1 MLQNENRASTSSA
14 RTEFALTDTIFAV
27 SSGNP
32 PAAIAVM
39 RISGPDADAV
49 LSALTTV
56 ELPEPR
62 YAALRTLWAGEQK
75 LDSALVIRFPG
86 PGSATGEDLVE
97 LHLHGGRATIA
108 VVSAALAQI
117 PGLRPAEPGE
127 FTRRA
132 FENGRMDLS
141 QAEGLS
147 DLLAAETEHQ
157 RRSALAVASGG
168 LSHIVEGLRGEL
180 LAASARVEAAIDFA
194 DEDDVSP
201 WPERTAVLSAMA
213 VRIEALLA
221 NPPAE
226 RLRDGVRIA
235 IAGPPN
241 AGKSTLIN
249 SLVSRDAA
257 IISPIAGTT
266 RDVIE
271 VPVALHGLPLV
282 FIDTAGLRDETGD
295 SIEAIG
301 ISRAEAIVASSD
313 LVLWLGDPDMAPDR
327 AGVIAVRAKSDISDA
342 AEGAHIS
349 VSAMTGAGMA
359 ALIDTITTA
368 AKAVLPAPDAIALNA
383 RQRACLVDLYTE
395 ARAAAATDDLILS
408 AEHLRRARLALDR
421 LMGRAGVEDMLDA
434 LFGTFC
440 IGK

>member
-1 MLQNENRASTSSA
+1 VS
-14 RTEFALTDTIFAV
+14 DTIFAV
-27 SSGNP
+27 SSGAP

-39 RISGPDADAV
+39 RISGPDADAA
-49 LSALTTV
+49 LRALTV
-56 ELPEPR
+56 MRLPTPR
-62 YAALRTLWAGEQK
+62 YAALRTLRADGQQ
-75 LDSALVIRFPG
+75 LDSALVLRFPG
-86 PGSATGEDLVE
+86 PSSATGEDLVE

-108 VVSAALAQI
+108 TVSAALSKL

-141 QAEGLS
+141 EAEGLS

-157 RRSALAVASGG
+157 RRSALAMASGG
-168 LSHIVEGLRGEL
+168 LSRVVEELRSEL

-194 DEDDVSP
+194 DEDDVAP
-201 WPERTAVLSAMA
+201 WPERAAALTALA
-213 VRIEALLA
+213 VRIDTLLA

-241 AGKSTLIN
+241 AGKSTLLN

-257 IISPIAGTT
+257 IVSPIAGTT
-266 RDVIE
+266 RDLIE

-282 FIDTAGLRDETGD
+282 FIDTAGLRGETNDG
-295 SIEAIG
+295 IEAIG
-301 ISRAEAIVASSD
+301 IGRAEAIVASSD
-313 LVLWLGDPDMAPDR
+313 LVLWLGDPDAAPDR
-327 AGVIAVRAKSDISDA
+327 TGVIAIRAKADLSNPQNDA
-342 AEGAHIS
+342 RLA
-349 VSAMTGAGMA
+349 VSASRGLGIAELIQTIVA
-359 ALIDTITTA
+359 AARAI
-368 AKAVLPAPDAIALNA
+368 LPAPDAIAINA
-383 RQRACLVDLYTE
+383 RQRACLVDFATE
-395 ARAAAATDDLILS
+395 THAAATTQDLILS
-408 AEHLRRARLALDR
+408 AEHLRVARVALDR
-421 LMGRAGVEDMLDA
+421 LTGRAGVEDMLDA

>member
-1 MLQNENRASTSSA
+1 
-14 RTEFALTDTIFAV
+14 LTDTIFAI
-27 SSGNP
+27 SSGAP
-32 PAAIAVM
+32 PSAIAVM
-39 RISGPDADAV
+39 RISGPGADAA
-49 LSALTTV
+49 LGELTTIK
-56 ELPEPR
+56 LPEAR
-62 YAALRTLWAGEQK
+62 YAALRTLRRGDEQ
-75 LDSALVIRFPG
+75 LDAALVIRFPG
-86 PGSATGEDLVE
+86 PNSATGEDLVE

-108 VVSAALAQI
+108 AVSAALAQI
-117 PGLRPAEPGE
+117 PRLRPAEPGE

-132 FENGRMDLS
+132 FENGRIDLS
-141 QAEGLS
+141 EAEGLS

-157 RRSALAVASGG
+157 RRASMAMASGG
-168 LSHIVEGLRGEL
+168 LSRIVEGLRSEL
-180 LAASARVEAAIDFA
+180 LAASARIEAAIDFA

-201 WPERTAVLSAMA
+201 WPERVAVLGEVAT
-213 VRIEALLA
+213 RIESLLA

-249 SLVSRDAA
+249 SLGSRNAA
-257 IISPIAGTT
+257 IVSPIAGTT

-271 VPVALHGLPLV
+271 VPVALHGVPLV
-282 FIDTAGLRDETGD
+282 FIDTAGLRYETAD

-301 ISRAEAIVASSD
+301 ISRAEATVASSD
-313 LVLWLGDPDMAPDR
+313 LVLWLGDPETAPDR
-327 AGVIAVRAKSDISDA
+327 AGVIAIRAKADISDA
-342 AEGAHIS
+342 AEDARIS

-359 ALIDTITTA
+359 MLIEAITTA

-383 RQRACLVDLYTE
+383 RQRVCLIDLSIE
-395 ARAAAATDDLILS
+395 ARAASATNDLILS

-421 LMGRAGVEDMLDA
+421 LTGRAGVEDMLDA

>member
-1 MLQNENRASTSSA
+1 V
-14 RTEFALTDTIFAV
+14 TDTIFAV
-27 SSGNP
+27 SSGTP

-39 RISGPDADAV
+39 RISGPDADAA
-49 LSALTTV
+49 LNALTTV
-56 ELPEPR
+56 KLPEPR
-62 YAALRTLWAGEQK
+62 FAALRTLRAGADQ

-86 PGSATGEDLVE
+86 PDSATGEDLVE

-108 VVSAALAQI
+108 AVSSALADVN
-117 PGLRPAEPGE
+117 GLRPAEPGE

-141 QAEGLS
+141 EAEGLS

-157 RRSALAVASGG
+157 RRAAMAMASGG
-168 LSHIVEGLRGEL
+168 LSRIVEGLRSEL

-201 WPERTAVLSAMA
+201 WPERAAVLGGIAA
-213 VRIEALLA
+213 RIETLLA

-241 AGKSTLIN
+241 AGKSRLIN
-249 SLVSRDAA
+249 ALVSRDAA
-257 IISPIAGTT
+257 IVSPIAGTT

-282 FIDTAGLRDETGD
+282 FIDTAGLRGETND

-313 LVLWLGDPDMAPDR
+313 LVLWLGDPDDAPDR
-327 AGVIAVRAKSDISDA
+327 NGVVAVRAKADLTPGLGDTRLA
-342 AEGAHIS
+342 
-349 VSAMTGAGMA
+349 VSALTGKGMG
-359 ALIDTITTA
+359 ALIEAIITA
-368 AKAVLPAPDAIALNA
+368 AKTLLPPPDAIALNA
-383 RQRACLVDLYTE
+383 RQRVCLADLSSE
-395 ARAAAATDDLILS
+395 AHAAAITDDLILS

-421 LMGRAGVEDMLDA
+421 LTGRAGVEDMLDA
-434 LFGTFC
+434 LFGAFC

>member
-1 MLQNENRASTSSA
+1 V
-14 RTEFALTDTIFAV
+14 TDTIFAV
-27 SSGNP
+27 SSGAP

-39 RISGPDADAV
+39 RISGPDADAA
-49 LSALTTV
+49 LNALTTV
-56 ELPEPR
+56 KLPEPR
-62 YAALRTLWAGEQK
+62 FAALRTLRAGGQQ

-86 PGSATGEDLVE
+86 PDSATGEDLVE

-108 VVSAALAQI
+108 VVSSALADVN
-117 PGLRPAEPGE
+117 GLRPAEPGE

-141 QAEGLS
+141 EAEGLS

-157 RRSALAVASGG
+157 RRAAMAMASGG
-168 LSHIVEGLRGEL
+168 LSRIVEGLRSEL

-201 WPERTAVLSAMA
+201 WTERPAVLNAMA
-213 VRIEALLA
+213 ARVDTLLA

-249 SLVSRDAA
+249 ALVSRDAA
-257 IISPIAGTT
+257 IVSPIAGTT

-282 FIDTAGLRDETGD
+282 FIDTAGLRGETND

-313 LVLWLGDPDMAPDR
+313 LVLWLGDPEDAPDR
-327 AGVIAVRAKSDISDA
+327 NGVVAVRAKTDLTPGLGDTRLA
-342 AEGAHIS
+342 
-349 VSAMTGAGMA
+349 VSALTGKGMG
-359 ALIDTITTA
+359 ALIEAIITA
-368 AKAVLPAPDAIALNA
+368 AKTLLPPPDAIALNA
-383 RQRACLVDLYTE
+383 RQRVCLADLSSE
-395 ARAAAATDDLILS
+395 AHAAAITDDLILS

-421 LMGRAGVEDMLDA
+421 LTGRAGVEDMLDA
-434 LFGTFC
+434 LFGAFC

>member
-1 MLQNENRASTSSA
+1 V
-14 RTEFALTDTIFAV
+14 TDTIFAV
-27 SSGNP
+27 SSGAP
-32 PAAIAVM
+32 PSAIAVM
-39 RISGPDADAV
+39 RISGPDADAA
-49 LSALTTV
+49 LNALTTMRM
-56 ELPEPR
+56 PEPR
-62 YAALRTLWAGEQK
+62 YAALRTLRAGGEL

-86 PGSATGEDLVE
+86 PNSATGEDLVE

-108 VVSAALAQI
+108 AVSAALAQI

-141 QAEGLS
+141 EAEGLS

-157 RRSALAVASGG
+157 RRSAMAMASGG
-168 LSHIVEGLRGEL
+168 LSRIVEGLRGEL

-201 WPERTAVLSAMA
+201 WPERGQVLSGMA
-213 VRIEALLA
+213 ARIGMLLA

-249 SLVSRDAA
+249 ALVSRDAA
-257 IISPIAGTT
+257 IVSPIAGTT
-266 RDVIE
+266 RDLIE
-271 VPVALHGLPLV
+271 APVALHGLPLV
-282 FIDTAGLRDETGD
+282 FIDTAGLRGGTDD

-301 ISRAEAIVASSD
+301 IARAEAIVASSD
-313 LVLWLGDPDMAPDR
+313 LVLWLGDPDAAPDR
-327 AGVIAVRAKSDISDA
+327 TGVIAIRAKADLSGSPDDQRLA
-342 AEGAHIS
+342 
-349 VSAMTGAGMA
+349 VSAMTGAGLA
-359 ALIDTITTA
+359 ALIETITTA

-383 RQRACLVDLYTE
+383 RQRTCMIDLTTE
-395 ARAAAATDDLILS
+395 ARAAAITHDLILS

-421 LMGRAGVEDMLDA
+421 LTGRAGVEDMLDA

>member
-1 MLQNENRASTSSA
+1 V
-14 RTEFALTDTIFAV
+14 TDTIFAV
-27 SSGNP
+27 SSGTP

-39 RISGPDADAV
+39 RISGPDADAA
-49 LSALTTV
+49 LNALTTV
-56 ELPEPR
+56 KLPEPR
-62 YAALRTLWAGEQK
+62 FAALRTLRAGADQ

-86 PGSATGEDLVE
+86 PDSATGEDLVE

-108 VVSAALAQI
+108 AVSSALADVN
-117 PGLRPAEPGE
+117 GLRPAEPGE

-141 QAEGLS
+141 EAEGLS

-157 RRSALAVASGG
+157 RRAAMAMASGG
-168 LSHIVEGLRGEL
+168 LSRIVEGLRSEL

-201 WPERTAVLSAMA
+201 WPERAAVLGGIAA
-213 VRIEALLA
+213 RIETLLA

-249 SLVSRDAA
+249 ALVSRDAA
-257 IISPIAGTT
+257 IVSPIAGTT

-282 FIDTAGLRDETGD
+282 FVDTAGLRGETND

-313 LVLWLGDPDMAPDR
+313 LVLWLGDPDDAPDR
-327 AGVIAVRAKSDISDA
+327 NGVVAVRAKADLTPGLGDTRLA
-342 AEGAHIS
+342 
-349 VSAMTGAGMA
+349 VSALTGKGMG
-359 ALIDTITTA
+359 ALIEAIITA
-368 AKAVLPAPDAIALNA
+368 AKTLLPPPDAIALNA
-383 RQRACLVDLYTE
+383 RQRACLADLSSE
-395 ARAAAATDDLILS
+395 AHAAAITDDLILS

-421 LMGRAGVEDMLDA
+421 LTGRAGVEDMLDA
-434 LFGTFC
+434 LFGAFC

>member
-1 MLQNENRASTSSA
+1 MSN
-14 RTEFALTDTIFAV
+14 TIFAV
-27 SSGNP
+27 SSGAP
-32 PAAIAVM
+32 PSAIAVM
-39 RISGPDADAV
+39 RISGPDADAA

-62 YAALRTLWAGEQK
+62 SAVLRTLWAGEQK

-108 VVSAALAQI
+108 AVSAALTKIA
-117 PGLRPAEPGE
+117 GLRPAEPGE

-132 FENGRMDLS
+132 FENGRLDLS
-141 QAEGLS
+141 EAEGLS

-157 RRSALAVASGG
+157 RRSALTMASGG
-168 LSHIVEGLRGEL
+168 LTRIVEGLRGEL
-180 LAASARVEAAIDFA
+180 LSASARVEAAIDFA

-201 WPERTAVLSAMA
+201 WPERAAVLNVMA
-213 VRIEALLA
+213 TRIDVLLA

-249 SLVSRDAA
+249 ALVSRDAA
-257 IISPIAGTT
+257 IVSSIAGTT
-266 RDVIE
+266 RDAIE

-282 FIDTAGLRDETGD
+282 FIDTAGLRSETSD
-295 SIEAIG
+295 SVEAIG

-313 LVLWLGDPDMAPDR
+313 LVLWLGDPAAVPDR
-327 AGVIAVRAKSDISDA
+327 TGVIAIRAKADLSDCPEDRRLA
-342 AEGAHIS
+342 
-349 VSAMTGAGMA
+349 VSAMTGAGIT
-359 ALIDTITTA
+359 ALIEIIVSH
-368 AKAVLPAPDAIALNA
+368 AKSALPPPDAIALNA
-383 RQRACLVDLYTE
+383 RQRSCLFDLAAET
-395 ARAAAATDDLILS
+395 RAAATTNDLILS

-421 LMGRAGVEDMLDA
+421 LTGRAGVEDMLNA

>member
-1 MLQNENRASTSSA
+1 MN
-14 RTEFALTDTIFAV
+14 DTIFAL
-27 SSGNP
+27 SSGAP

-39 RISGPDADAV
+39 RISGPDAEAALGA
-49 LSALTTV
+49 LSGKV
-56 ELPEPR
+56 LPEPR
-62 YAALRTLWAGEQK
+62 YAALRALRAGDQQ
-75 LDSALVIRFPG
+75 LDTALVIRFPR
-86 PGSATGEDLVE
+86 PDSATGEDLVE

-108 VVSAALAQI
+108 AVSAALAQI

-132 FENGRMDLS
+132 FENDRIDLS
-141 QAEGLS
+141 EAEGLS

-157 RRSALAVASGG
+157 RRSAIAMASGG
-168 LSHIVEGLRGEL
+168 LSRIVEELRGEL

-201 WPERTAVLSAMA
+201 WPERAAVLNAMA
-213 VRIEALLA
+213 TQIDALLA

-241 AGKSTLIN
+241 VGKSKLIN
-249 SLVSRDAA
+249 ALVSREAA
-257 IISPIAGTT
+257 IVSPIAGTT

-271 VPVALHGLPLV
+271 VPVQLHGLPLV
-282 FIDTAGLRDETGD
+282 FIDTAGLRYETDD

-313 LVLWLGDPDMAPDR
+313 LVLWLGDANAAPDKT
-327 AGVIAVRAKSDISDA
+327 GVISIRAKADLPSAPDDA
-342 AEGAHIS
+342 RLA
-349 VSAMTGAGMA
+349 VSALTGAGMST
-359 ALIDTITTA
+359 LVENITTA
-368 AKAVLPAPDAIALNA
+368 ARAILPAPDAIALNA
-383 RQRACLVDLYTE
+383 RQRVCLSGVLIE
-395 ARAAAATDDLILS
+395 ARAAADTDDLILS

-421 LMGRAGVEDMLDA
+421 LTGRAGVEDMLDA

>member
-1 MLQNENRASTSSA
+1 
-14 RTEFALTDTIFAV
+14 
-27 SSGNP
+27 
-32 PAAIAVM
+32 M
-39 RISGPDADAV
+39 RISGPEADAA
-49 LSALTTV
+49 LAALTTMKS
-56 ELPEPR
+56 PEPR
-62 YAALRTLWAGEQK
+62 YTALRTLRAGGAP
-75 LDSALVIRFPG
+75 LDTALVIRFPG
-86 PGSATGEDLVE
+86 PDSATGEDLVE

-108 VVSAALAQI
+108 AVSAALAQI

-141 QAEGLS
+141 EAEGLS

-157 RRSALAVASGG
+157 RRSALAMVSGG
-168 LSHIVEGLRGEL
+168 LSRLVEEFRGEL

-194 DEDDVSP
+194 GEDDVSP
-201 WPERTAVLSAMA
+201 WPERSTVLDAMA
-213 VRIEALLA
+213 DRINALLA

-257 IISPIAGTT
+257 IVSPIAGTT

-271 VPVALHGLPLV
+271 VPVALNGLPLV
-282 FIDTAGLRDETGD
+282 FIDTAGLRGETDD

-313 LVLWLGDPDMAPDR
+313 LVLWIGDPDDAPDR
-327 AGVIAVRAKSDISDA
+327 VGVIAIRAKADLSDA
-342 AEGAHIS
+342 AEDACLAI
-349 VSAMTGAGMA
+349 SAMTGAGMA
-359 ALIDTITTA
+359 ALIETITTA
-368 AKAVLPAPDAIALNA
+368 AKAVLPAPDAIALNT
-383 RQRACLVDLYTE
+383 RQRACLTDLTTE

-421 LMGRAGVEDMLDA
+421 LTGRAGVEDMLDA

>member
-1 MLQNENRASTSSA
+1 M
-14 RTEFALTDTIFAV
+14 TDTIFAV
-27 SSGNP
+27 SSGAP

-39 RISGPDADAV
+39 RISGPDADAALV
-49 LSALTTV
+49 ALTTV
-56 ELPEPR
+56 KLPEPR
-62 YAALRTLWAGEQK
+62 HAALRSLWAGDEQ
-75 LDSALVIRFPG
+75 LDRALAIRFPG
-86 PGSATGEDLVE
+86 PDSATGEDLVE
-97 LHLHGGRATIA
+97 LHLHGGRATVA
-108 VVSAALAQI
+108 AVSAALAQI

-132 FENGRMDLS
+132 FKHGRMDLS
-141 QAEGLS
+141 EAEGLS

-157 RRSALAVASGG
+157 RRAALAMASGG
-168 LSHIVEGLRGEL
+168 LSRVVEGVRAEL

-201 WPERTAVLSAMA
+201 WPERALVLEALA
-213 VRIEALLA
+213 ARIEALLA

-249 SLVSRDAA
+249 RLVSRDAA
-257 IISPIAGTT
+257 IVSPMAGTT

-271 VPVALHGLPLV
+271 VPVQLHGLPLL
-282 FIDTAGLRDETGD
+282 FIDTAGLRDETED

-301 ISRAEAIVASSD
+301 IARAEAIVASSD
-313 LVLWLGDPDMAPDR
+313 LVLWLGDPCDTPDR
-327 AGVIAVRAKSDISDA
+327 EGVIAVRAKADLSPSRTDSGLA
-342 AEGAHIS
+342 
-349 VSAMTGAGMA
+349 VSALTGDGMA
-359 ALIDTITTA
+359 ELTTAILTA
-368 AKAVLPAPDAIALNA
+368 AKALLPPPDAIALNA
-383 RQRACLVDLYTE
+383 RQRACFADLVIE
-395 ARAAAATDDLILS
+395 VRSAAATDDLILS

-421 LMGRAGVEDMLDA
+421 LTGRAGVEDMLDA

>member
-1 MLQNENRASTSSA
+1 M
-14 RTEFALTDTIFAV
+14 TDTIFAI
-27 SSGNP
+27 SSGAP
-32 PAAIAVM
+32 PSAIAVM
-39 RISGPDADAV
+39 RISGSDADAA
-49 LSALTTV
+49 LAALTTIK
-56 ELPEPR
+56 LPEPR
-62 YAALRTLWAGEQK
+62 YAVLRTLRVEEDQ
-75 LDSALVIRFPG
+75 LDTALVLRFPG
-86 PGSATGEDLVE
+86 PNSATGEDLVE

-108 VVSAALAQI
+108 AVSAALTQI
-117 PGLRPAEPGE
+117 PGLRPAKSGE

-132 FENGRMDLS
+132 FENGRVDLS
-141 QAEGLS
+141 EAEGLS

-157 RRSALAVASGG
+157 RRSALAMASGG
-168 LSHIVEGLRGEL
+168 LSRIVEGLRSEL
-180 LAASARVEAAIDFA
+180 LSASARVEAAIDFA

-201 WPERTAVLSAMA
+201 WPERATVLNAMA
-213 VRIEALLA
+213 DQIEALLA

-226 RLRDGVRIA
+226 RLRNGVRIA

-241 AGKSTLIN
+241 AGKSALIN

-257 IISPIAGTT
+257 IVSPVAGTT

-282 FIDTAGLRDETGD
+282 FIDTAGLRDETDD

-313 LVLWLGDPDMAPDR
+313 LVLWLGDPAAAPDR
-327 AGVIAVRAKSDISDA
+327 AAVIAIRAKADISDV
-342 AEGAHIS
+342 AEDARLA
-349 VSAMTGAGMA
+349 VSAVTGAGMA
-359 ALIDTITTA
+359 ALIETITIA
-368 AKAVLPAPDAIALNA
+368 AKAVLPAPDAIALNT
-383 RQRACLVDLYTE
+383 RQRACLIDLTTE

-408 AEHLRRARLALDR
+408 AEHLRRARLSLDR
-421 LMGRAGVEDMLDA
+421 LTGRAGVEDMLDA

>member
-1 MLQNENRASTSSA
+1 MN
-14 RTEFALTDTIFAV
+14 DTIFAV
-27 SSGNP
+27 SSGAP

-39 RISGPDADAV
+39 RISGPGADTA
-49 LSALTTV
+49 LGALTTIG
-56 ELPEPR
+56 LPEPR
-62 YAALRTLWAGEQK
+62 YAALRILRVRGDQ
-75 LDSALVIRFPG
+75 LDSALVLRFPG
-86 PGSATGEDLVE
+86 PDSVTGEDLVE

-108 VVSAALAQI
+108 AVSAAIAGI

-132 FENGRMDLS
+132 FENGRIDLS
-141 QAEGLS
+141 EAEGLS

-157 RRSALAVASGG
+157 RRSALAMASGG
-168 LSHIVEGLRGEL
+168 LSHIVEGLRSEM

-201 WPERTAVLSAMA
+201 WPERAAVLNAIA
-213 VRIEALLA
+213 ARIEARLA

-226 RLRDGVRIA
+226 RLRDGVRVA

-249 SLVSRDAA
+249 ALVSRDAA
-257 IISPIAGTT
+257 IVSPIAGTT

-282 FIDTAGLRDETGD
+282 FIDTAGLRSDTND

-313 LVLWLGDPDMAPDR
+313 LVLWLGESDAAPDR
-327 AGVIAVRAKSDISDA
+327 ADVIAIRAKADLSEA
-342 AEGAHIS
+342 AADPRLA
-349 VSAMTGAGMA
+349 VSATTGAGIA
-359 ALIDTITTA
+359 ALIEIIVSA

-383 RQRACLVDLYTE
+383 RQHACLLEVATE
-395 ARAAAATDDLILS
+395 AREAATTNDLILS

-421 LMGRAGVEDMLDA
+421 LTGQAGVENMLDA

>member
-1 MLQNENRASTSSA
+1 
-14 RTEFALTDTIFAV
+14 LTDTIFAI
-27 SSGNP
+27 SSGAP

-39 RISGPDADAV
+39 RISGPDADAA
-49 LSALTTV
+49 LQALTTV

-62 YAALRTLWAGEQK
+62 SAVLRTLWAGEQK
-75 LDSALVIRFPG
+75 LDSALVIRFCRPS
-86 PGSATGEDLVE
+86 SATGEDLVE

-108 VVSAALAQI
+108 TVNAALSQI
-117 PGLRPAEPGE
+117 PGLRPAAPGE

-141 QAEGLS
+141 EAEGLS

-157 RRSALAVASGG
+157 RRSALAMASGG
-168 LSHIVEGLRGEL
+168 LTRIVEGLRSEL
-180 LAASARVEAAIDFA
+180 LAAAARVEAAIDFA
-194 DEDDVSP
+194 EEDDVSP
-201 WPERTAVLSAMA
+201 WAERAGVLNAIA
-213 VRIEALLA
+213 ARIEALLA

-257 IISPIAGTT
+257 IVSPIAGTT

-271 VPVALHGLPLV
+271 VPVALHGVPLV

-342 AEGAHIS
+342 TQDARIS

-359 ALIDTITTA
+359 ALIDTIITA

-383 RQRACLVDLYTE
+383 RQRACLIDLNTE
-395 ARAAAATDDLILS
+395 VRAGAVTDDLILS
-408 AEHLRRARLALDR
+408 AEHLRRARIALDR
-421 LMGRAGVEDMLDA
+421 LTGRACVEDMLDA

>member
-1 MLQNENRASTSSA
+1 V
-14 RTEFALTDTIFAV
+14 TDTIFAV
-27 SSGNP
+27 SSGAP

-39 RISGPDADAV
+39 RISGPHADAA
-49 LSALTTV
+49 LRALTTIK
-56 ELPEPR
+56 LPEPR
-62 YAALRTLWAGEQK
+62 HAVLRTLRASDQK
-75 LDSALVIRFPG
+75 LDAALVIRFPG
-86 PGSATGEDLVE
+86 PDSATGEDLVE

-108 VVSAALAQI
+108 AVSTALSQI
-117 PGLRPAEPGE
+117 PGLRPAESGE

-132 FENGRMDLS
+132 FENGRVDLS
-141 QAEGLS
+141 AAEGLS

-157 RRSALAVASGG
+157 RRSALAMATGG
-168 LSHIVEGLRGEL
+168 LSRIVDGLRAEL

-201 WPERTAVLSAMA
+201 WPERPVVLSAMA
-213 VRIEALLA
+213 ERIEELLA

-257 IISPIAGTT
+257 IVSPVAGTT
-266 RDVIE
+266 RDIIE
-271 VPVALHGLPLV
+271 VPVALHGLPMV
-282 FIDTAGLRDETGD
+282 FIDTAGLRGETDD

-301 ISRAEAIVASSD
+301 IARAEAIVASSD
-313 LVLWLGDPDMAPDR
+313 LILWLGDSDAAPAR
-327 AGVIAVRAKSDISDA
+327 AGVLRVRAKADLADA
-342 AEGAHIS
+342 TGDTRLA
-349 VSAMTGAGMA
+349 VSAMTGKG
-359 ALIDTITTA
+359 ITTLIEAIAAA
-368 AKAVLPAPDAIALNA
+368 AKALLPPADTIALNT
-383 RQRACLVDLYTE
+383 RQRACLIDLTAE
-395 ARAAAATDDLILS
+395 CRAAAQTRDLILS
-408 AEHLRRARLALDR
+408 AEHLRRARLSLDR
-421 LMGRAGVEDMLDA
+421 LTGRADVEDMLDA